1 MEIPGL
7 LIEVALGGV
16 LAVWIAYFIIIFKN
30 YTGTPKLSDVEV
42 DLKDFPMVSVILP
55 TRNESERVEGCIKSL
70 KNQTYPN
77 FEVII
82 VDDSTDN
89 TIEIIRNLIGDDN
102 RFRIVKQEKL
112 PEGWIGKSYAMQQ
125 GSKLARGK
133 WLLMVD
139 ADIEIHPDTIAK
151 AVSYAEK
158 ENVELVSLIPHLV
171 CRSFWEKV
179 VQPIVGGLVL
189 FVCPPF
195 LVNSTKSKL
204 ALAMGAFILIKKDAF
219 ERVGGYKKIRDKI
232 TDDVEISRLLKR
244 EGYGVRL
251 LNGQDMMHVRMYR
264 NLKEI
269 WEGWGK
275 NIFLGL
281 TYIWNIKSRLLSF
294 ITAIFGSL
302 AIFLF
307 ISFPTFMLIASLLWF
322 LFSTSIPRDILYLST
337 TTWFFSF
344 VTQLLGH
351 LLFKGQPRYVFLA
364 FLGGIVVSLIFL
376 YSGFRVLLKKGVTWK
391 GRAYYGEQ
399 ETL

>member
-1 MEIPGL
+1 MDIPNL
-7 LIEVALGGV
+7 LIELALGGV
-16 LAVWIAYFIIIFKN
+16 LALWIAYLIMTLKN
-30 YTGTPKLSDVEV
+30 YTGTPKLLDVKI
-42 DLKDFPMVSVILP
+42 DLRDFPMVSVILP
-55 TRNESERVEGCIKSL
+55 TRNESERVEGCIRSL

-82 VDDSTDN
+82 VDDSTDD
-89 TIEIIRNLIGDDN
+89 TVDIIKNLVGDDN

-112 PEGWIGKSYAMQQ
+112 PKGWIGKSYAMQQ

-171 CRSFWEKV
+171 CKSFWEKV

-195 LVNSTKSKL
+195 LVNNARSKL

-219 ERVGGYKKIRDKI
+219 ERVGGYKRIRDKI

-264 NLKEI
+264 NLREI

-281 TYIWNIKSRLLSF
+281 TYIWNIRSRLLSF
-294 ITAIFGSL
+294 ATAIFGSL

-307 ISFPTFMLIASLLWF
+307 ISFPTLTLVTSLLWF
-322 LFSTSIPRDILYLST
+322 LFGTSIPRDIFYLST
-337 TTWFFSF
+337 TTWLFSF
-344 VTQLLGH
+344 GTQLLAH
-351 LLFKGQPRYVFLA
+351 LLFKGQPRYAILA

-376 YSGFRVLLKKGVTWK
+376 HSGFKVLLKKGVTWK
-391 GRAYYGEQ
+391 GRAYYGE
-399 ETL
+399 